1 VTVTLEPHL
10 AAYAKRLVEAGKAP
24 SVSAVVNDALTER
37 VERDRRIARR
47 WKELT
52 AQADMA
58 QVERM
63 IAHVEAQAAQLP
75 PMGAQRETAVYR
87 VAQEALHNALR
98 HSGAGEVC
106 LSLTATRR
114 RVILEVADHGRGF
127 AAEAPSGGLGLA
139 SMRERASAAG
149 GTLTVRS
156 GPGEGTLVRLELPA
170 GTERS

>member
-1 VTVTLEPHL
+1 MCLIAIYGPRRVAPAPVTLLASEPVPGGPLAHVAGQARTWDYGNHAANWWSAEPGKGKGQGAECLPAARVFQSYDPGMSDRKIRVTVTIDPHL
-10 AAYAKRLVEAGKAP
+10 AAYAERLVEAGKAP

-75 PMGAQRETAVYR
+75 PSHRYR
-87 VAQEALHNALR
+87 
-98 HSGAGEVC
+98 
-106 LSLTATRR
+106 
-114 RVILEVADHGRGF
+114 
-127 AAEAPSGGLGLA
+127 
-139 SMRERASAAG
+139 
-149 GTLTVRS
+149 
-156 GPGEGTLVRLELPA
+156 
-170 GTERS
+170 